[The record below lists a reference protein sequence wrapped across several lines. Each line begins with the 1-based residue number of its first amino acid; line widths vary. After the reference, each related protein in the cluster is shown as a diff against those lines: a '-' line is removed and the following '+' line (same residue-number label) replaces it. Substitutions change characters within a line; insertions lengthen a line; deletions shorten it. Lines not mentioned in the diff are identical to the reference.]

1 MNQPGDIQQALQHAL
16 QCHGAGDLG
25 QAEQIYRR
33 ILAVEPQQADAL
45 HYLGVIGLQAGRFDD
60 AIDLISRSIEQRPD
74 YVDALS
80 NLGNALQAGGRFEE
94 AVLRYRQ
101 AQDLQPGNAVVIAN
115 LGNALWQSGQASAA
129 ISEYESAL
137 AIEPRLVDTRRTLA
151 DALLAAGRP
160 SEALGHITTAANR
173 TPDAPEIL
181 VSMGNILQELGRS
194 EEAIACF
201 ENVLEKKP
209 DFAPVL
215 CNLANVLRKDGRLPE
230 AIERYEHALK
240 LAPDYSEGHYDLGI
254 ALQDRG
260 DKEEAALEFRKALE
274 TDPRCMKA
282 WRAIAGLS
290 KSRLSDSEVDVLV
303 EAARSPGLTA
313 EQRVHLEFALGK
325 SYEDRE
331 DYAAAIEHLHSGN
344 HLHRNSIEYSIED
357 DEFAFEN
364 LKAAFDESFFERWST
379 AGVADATP
387 IFIVGMPRS
396 GTTLCEQILASH
408 PRVHGGGELRFL
420 AHAIAERFPM
430 RDGVDYSDSLK
441 KATADDF
448 GGIGTRYLSAIRELD
463 KESLHITDKLPNNFL
478 NVGMI
483 RIVFP
488 NARII
493 HCCRDP
499 RDTCFSIY
507 KHYFSARGHH
517 YAYDMVEL
525 GRYYGLYS
533 DLMKH
538 WDATLPGVMHELR
551 YEDLVQEQ
559 EATTRALLDA
569 CELPWDAACMEFHK
583 TRRPVATI
591 SASQVRQPMYTGSV
605 GAWRNVE
612 RSVQALLDAL
622 DDGETA

>member
-33 ILAVEPQQADAL
+33 ILAVEPRQADAL

-74 YVDALS
+74 HVDALS

-101 AQDLQPGNAVVIAN
+101 AHDLQPGNAVVIAN

-129 ISEYESAL
+129 IAEYESAL
-137 AIEPRLVDTRRTLA
+137 AIESRLVDTRRNLA

-160 SEALGHITTAANR
+160 NEALGHIMTAAKV
-173 TPDAPEIL
+173 TPDLPEIL
-181 VSMGNILQELGRS
+181 VSMGNILQEMGRS

-201 ENVLEKKP
+201 EKVLEKKP

-215 CNLANVLRKDGRLPE
+215 CNLANVLRREGRLPE
-230 AIERYEHALK
+230 AVERYEHALK

-254 ALQDRG
+254 ALQDLG
-260 DKEEAALEFRKALE
+260 DKEKAALEFRKALE
-274 TDPRCMKA
+274 IDSRCTKA

-290 KSRLSDSEVDVLV
+290 KSSLSDSEVDVV
-303 EAARSPGLTA
+303 VQAAGSPGLTA

-325 SYEDRE
+325 SYEDRG

-344 HLHRNSIEYSIED
+344 RLHRNLINYSIED
-357 DEFAFEN
+357 DESAFSN
-364 LKAAFDESFFERWST
+364 LKKAFDGHYFERWST

-387 IFIVGMPRS
+387 VFIVGMPRS

-408 PRVHGGGELRFL
+408 PLVHGGGELRFL
-420 AHAIAERFPM
+420 ARAVAERFPM
-430 RDGVDYSDSLK
+430 RDGIDYSDSLK
-441 KATADDF
+441 DATAEDF
-448 GGIGTRYLSAIRELD
+448 GQIGARYLAAIRELD

-493 HCCRDP
+493 HCSRDP

-525 GRYYGLYS
+525 GRYYRLYS

-538 WDATLPGVMHELR
+538 WDATLPGVMHKLR

-569 CELPWDAACMEFHK
+569 CELPWDPACMEFHK

-612 RSVQALLDAL
+612 GSVQALLDTL
-622 DDGETA
+622 DVGETA